1 MKHYIV
7 YYQEYEEDTKL
18 IAVCHARADA
28 EELLLTIMEETEYQD
43 YLFRCVQY
51 RDYSS
56 LEEYLKCRRGA
67 MEYHNNVIKEM
78 NGEGYKTLEGYDL
91 VINGREYYIEEV
103 EVY

>member
-1 MKHYIV
+1 MKRYVV
-7 YYQEYEEDTKL
+7 YYQDYDYTEIKTACDTL
-18 IAVCHARADA
+18 ADA
-28 EELLLTIMEETEYQD
+28 EEYILTIMEETEYQD